1 MRVATQKRLLMAGAL
16 LSCEHVALRAE
27 PRVERDEFINV
38 GVAIHPQGADF
49 LNGAFA
55 LDPA

>member
-1 MRVATQKRLLMAGAL
+1 MAGAL